1 MKYRNVVFSFHRSIG
16 LLLGLWLILISLS
29 GAIIVFQKEL
39 DHAFYHALWQVT
51 PQSTQVSLDTMT
63 ASVVSTHP
71 KHPLW
76 FIEFPERED
85 QSYVFNQKLPK
96 EHRLQTFINPYT
108 GKVLGSRI
116 WEYSA
121 IGFPFT
127 LHHDFFMGQFGM
139 VMVGVSGGALLLM
152 TITGILLWPSWRSLR
167 GGFKIRW
174 RSPLPLLSYDLHKTG
189 GILSGLFFSVTAVT
203 GVIIV
208 IVHFL
213 PMFNEAP
220 DTKPLPNK
228 EPIALSVLVQKANQA
243 LPEGKVSMIEF
254 PDDDRQVLLVR
265 KKLPNQETGRFDL
278 STVEVNRY
286 SGKVGEVSKVVK
298 ADPFFQFLVATA
310 DLHFGTFGGLPTRLL
325 YLLVGMMPTALFGTG
340 LAMFLRK
347 RRASA
352 LKRDVVR
359 LERQTQTPTP
369 R

>member
-1 MKYRNVVFSFHRSIG
+1 MTYHNVTFLLHRWIG

-39 DHAFYHALWQVT
+39 DHALYVSLWKVE
-51 PQSTQVSLDTMT
+51 PQAAQVSLDTMT
-63 ASVVSTHP
+63 ESVLSTHP
-71 KHPLW
+71 KYPLW
-76 FIEFPERED
+76 FIEAPQQGD
-85 QSYVFNQKLPK
+85 LSYVFNQKLPN

-116 WEYSA
+116 WEFSA

-152 TITGILLWPSWRSLR
+152 TITGILLWPSWRSLK
-167 GGFKIRW
+167 GSVQIRW
-174 RSPLPLLSYDLHKTG
+174 RSPLSLLSYDLHKTS

-213 PMFNEAP
+213 PMFNEVP
-220 DTKPLPNK
+220 DIKPLPDK
-228 EPIALSVLVQKANQA
+228 DPIALSVLVQKAGQA
-243 LPEGKVSMIEF
+243 LPEGRISMIEF
-254 PDDDRQVLLVR
+254 PEDDRQMLLIR

-278 STVEVNRY
+278 STVEINRF
-286 SGKVGEVSKVVK
+286 SGKVGEISKVVK
-298 ADPFFQFLVATA
+298 ADPFFQFIVTTA

-325 YLLVGMMPTALFGTG
+325 YVLVGIVPTALFGTG
-340 LAMFLRK
+340 IVMMQ
-347 RRASA
+347 RRRWFAA
-352 LKRDVVR
+352 LKREVLRFKDRVPLAR
-359 LERQTQTPTP
+359 
-369 R
+369 